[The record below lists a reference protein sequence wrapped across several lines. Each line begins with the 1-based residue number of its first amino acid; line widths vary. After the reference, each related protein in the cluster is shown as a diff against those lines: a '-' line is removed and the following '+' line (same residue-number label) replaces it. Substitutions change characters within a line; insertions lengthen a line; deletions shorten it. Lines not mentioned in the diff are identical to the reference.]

1 MSEPSI
7 TVKQTL
13 SLMPTTEQRSRLRR
27 IRKLK
32 DNISRYGVMAA
43 GIAVVFSLGLIFFY
57 LFSEVAPLFRGASV
71 DVAKSFDQADLHQS
85 KDDTTEFLTLE
96 RYEEIGGSF
105 KRSGAVSFFNVNDGK
120 TILEAQLPKTEGAE
134 FASLATSTA
143 EHELV
148 AYGYSNGEVVV
159 GKTDY
164 LLSYPQ
170 DRRVLTP
177 SLLFPLGEAP
187 IKLDEQGA
195 ALKVLAIQETANGIL
210 IGSVTADNRLLLGV
224 YSSTTNIITGE
235 ASVSQEVFTLPSL
248 PAGMHATARLIPTV
262 LPE

>member
-7 TVKQTL
+7 SVKQTL

-32 DNISRYGVMAA
+32 DNISRYGVMTA

-71 DVAKSFDQADLHQS
+71 EVVKTFDQAELHQIENDS
-85 KDDTTEFLTLE
+85 TEFLTLE

-120 TILEAQLPKTEGAE
+120 TILEAQLPKTGGAE

-143 EHELV
+143 DHGLV
-148 AYGYSNGEVVV
+148 AYGFNNGEVMVT
-159 GKTDY
+159 KTNY
-164 LLSYPQ
+164 SLSYPH
-170 DRRVLTP
+170 D
-177 SLLFPLGEAP
+177 
-187 IKLDEQGA
+187 K
-195 ALKVLAIQETANGIL
+195 
-210 IGSVTADNRLLLGV
+210 
-224 YSSTTNIITGE
+224 
-235 ASVSQEVFTLPSL
+235 
-248 PAGMHATARLIPTV
+248 RLIT
-262 LPE
+262 